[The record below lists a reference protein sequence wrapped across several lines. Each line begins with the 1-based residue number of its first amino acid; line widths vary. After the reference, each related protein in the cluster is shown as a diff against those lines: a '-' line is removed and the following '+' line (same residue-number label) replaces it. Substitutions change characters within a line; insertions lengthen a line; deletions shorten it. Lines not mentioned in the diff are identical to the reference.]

1 MKKNFGIKSY
11 LTFFIITSI
20 FATNSLSADE
30 STAVFF
36 FGDSDND
43 TGYFS
48 ATTGNCKDWTTD
60 FTVCGTITGDG
71 VTTIG
76 SGYHWVNIFGNR
88 FGTTTTSVNSSATNT
103 SNNATTNGGNNYAAT
118 GAFIN
123 QVNTSTEP
131 GVWSLA
137 NQVDRYL
144 LDYEG
149 KADKNA
155 LYSFDVTND
164 LKFTNDLSASG
175 LTNYI
180 ASSGW
185 TAYGYNTGSSGAAG
199 SQSWTPS
206 SYTGLVTDYINQAVK
221 LKDAGARY
229 VLVEMEVYSAPSTID
244 ASLIASMFD
253 TSSAMSNGI
262 IISDTGY
269 ANITTYNKA
278 VLSGMNQAGVNVIP
292 YDDYSTTMH
301 VIENYTNYGF
311 SAYGM
316 SHIACDSEV
325 ATLTGGWTSANC
337 GTAVHGAVFSSDD
350 EAYSAA
356 LNEFFFAD
364 SSHKAPAFLRIE
376 ADVKYNLIAAPVQ
389 VGMVSES
396 SMQSR
401 RNLHQGLQ
409 YQIKKSAAKQRE
421 ANEKLNY
428 WMDANAA
435 DQDYDIQRAGF
446 ADIKSRQFAGLL
458 GVDYAINDGQWV
470 VGSSF
475 GFFNRQVDYS
485 EDRGGYKQDEY
496 VLSLYTAFNQDNF
509 WSNATVSYGFI
520 DNEIKRKSPLG
531 ITTRSTKGDTNSYNL
546 SANLSTG
553 YNFEHKIFDFSI
565 NHGPIAGLTYQKI
578 KQDAFTESSEVAVLA
593 LSFEG
598 YDVKSFEAELGY
610 QIQAEVGLF
619 QPFVM
624 ASIRHEFDDVE
635 NKVTAAITSS
645 SDYNQNYDIYMPV
658 KNVNYGNYKIGT
670 NVNFT
675 KDSYANVYY
684 ESAFSE
690 SETVYQN
697 LLVNLNYSF

>member
-1 MKKNFGIKSY
+1 MKKNFGKKSY
-11 LTFFIITSI
+11 LAFIIVTSI
-20 FATNSLSADE
+20 FAANPLSADE

-325 ATLTGGWTSANC
+325 ATLTGGWTTANC
-337 GTAVHGAVFSSDD
+337 GTAVHGDVFSSDD

-553 YNFEHKIFDFSI
+553 YNFEHKISDFSI
-565 NHGPIAGLTYQKI
+565 NHGPLAGLTYQKI
-578 KQDAFTESSEVAVLA
+578 KQDAFTESSEVAILA
-593 LSFEG
+593 LSFED
-598 YDVKSFEAELGY
+598 YDVNSFEAELGY

-684 ESAFSE
+684 ESAYSE